1 MFCFYCVYLNWAL
14 QSSCVSYIYF
24 WVSEGRFYPAILW
37 IATQCVMNKS
47 RSSDRKLKVN
57 SGFVCILSCGSF
69 SSCKVHSFMSF
80 KWLFVSRVSRNQS
93 TREGMEMWCFFF
105 FPCAWKQTAGQ
116 YFTCFINVCLCCV
129 HSSARWDAQLLST
142 VCAVCH
148 LLQTKR

>member
-105 FPCAWKQTAGQ
+105 FS
-116 YFTCFINVCLCCV
+116 VCLKTNCWSVFYVLYQCV
-129 HSSARWDAQLLST
+129 SLL
-142 VCAVCH
+142 CALFCPLRCPAALNCLCSVPP
-148 LLQTKR
+148 TAN